1 MKKLKYILTIIAIIL
16 SFYFTDKLMILVD
29 NKNPL
34 MQTIIKE
41 ETNYNIKPVNAEIK
55 DNTIIPGLNGKKVNR
70 HKSLIKMEEFSKF
83 NEIYLKYDEITP
95 DISLKDNKDKI
106 IVKGNKLKNKVALIV
121 EENTLIENYLNDNN
135 IKYSYITKLTSN
147 LTLKREYINGEKEE
161 KNFSNLNSLL
171 NKNKINSKICL
182 INYSN
187 IETCKSKKYYIVNTS
202 LKINNGLIDSLNK
215 LGSGDIILISSSLS
229 LDNLKLLLNEIN
241 KQDLQIDYL
250 SKVINENIEN

>member
-1 MKKLKYILTIIAIIL
+1 M
-16 SFYFTDKLMILVD
+16 
-29 NKNPL
+29 
-34 MQTIIKE
+34 
-41 ETNYNIKPVNAEIK
+41 
-55 DNTIIPGLNGKKVNR
+55 
-70 HKSLIKMEEFSKF
+70 
-83 NEIYLKYDEITP
+83 
-95 DISLKDNKDKI
+95 DKI

-135 IKYSYITKLTSN
+135 IKYSYITKLNSN

>member
-83 NEIYLKYDEITP
+83 NEIYLEYDEITP

-135 IKYSYITKLTSN
+135 IKFALSN
-147 LTLKREYINGEKEE
+147 VLENKGKRNEILIEWCKKYNVHY
-161 KNFSNLNSLL
+161 LN
-171 NKNKINSKICL
+171 NS
-182 INYSN
+182 YSN
-187 IETCKSKKYYIVNTS
+187 CNYHAKDKSKNSTVEV
-202 LKINNGLIDSLNK
+202 LITN
-215 LGSGDIILISSSLS
+215 
-229 LDNLKLLLNEIN
+229 
-241 KQDLQIDYL
+241 Y
-250 SKVINENIEN
+250 